1 MTERHDGDPA
11 PKKTEGDRE
20 EYKQTPVASIVSALL
35 VVVAITVAIFVAKG
49 YYSKAENTPPKIV
62 ATAIEPKSE
71 IEEARE
77 QAEAEARKK
86 VAEEQAAEQEEA
98 AEKGI
103 YAVRLKIKLVRLK
116 KTKGGDIEVS
126 GSVRNTGNR
135 EVNGI
140 SLVLYC
146 LDAQDRPVCRK
157 KIAVEPKGGVP
168 LRKHQRLL
176 FKTEI
181 PRAPEGTK
189 DVGVVVADMSF
200 AD

>member
-1 MTERHDGDPA
+1 MTERRDRDPA
-11 PKKTEGDRE
+11 PKKPEGDRE

-35 VVVAITVAIFVAKG
+35 VVVAITVAIFAAKG
-49 YYSKAENTPPKIV
+49 YYSKTKNTPPKIV

-71 IEEARE
+71 VQEARD

-86 VAEEQAAEQEEA
+86 AAEEQEEA

-146 LDAQDRPVCRK
+146 LDAQDRPVCKK
-157 KIAVEPKGGVP
+157 KIAVEPTGGVP

-181 PRAPEGTK
+181 SRAPEGTK
-189 DVGVVVADMSF
+189 DVGAVVTDMSF